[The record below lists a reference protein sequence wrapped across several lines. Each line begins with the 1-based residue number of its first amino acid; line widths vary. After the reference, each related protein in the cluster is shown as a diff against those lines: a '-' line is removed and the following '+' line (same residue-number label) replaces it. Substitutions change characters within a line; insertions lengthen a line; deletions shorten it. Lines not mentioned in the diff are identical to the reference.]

1 LGSRFEACPVSDGS
15 HEGGMEGIHGI
26 HGIGA
31 MGNSMAFFSGLTWR
45 HGFSMAHRNRWFT
58 MVYLLKMEVLWVF
71 KSQLVDLAS
80 GCWKNKSSTAAE
92 RVQAPGRWKN
102 RP

>member
-1 LGSRFEACPVSDGS
+1 
-15 HEGGMEGIHGI
+15 
-26 HGIGA
+26 
-31 MGNSMAFFSGLTWR
+31 MAFFSGLTWR

-58 MVYLLKMEVLWVF
+58 IVFLLKMVVLRVF

-80 GCWKNKSSTAAE
+80 GCLKNKSSTAAE